1 MLKPMRH
8 LASLSAMAAR
18 ACVEAGL
25 WELPPDSEDE
35 EDEPEYVDKA
45 RSALCFAK
53 MAYDR
58 RQAGQPGGVP
68 PELQPVHNALTEAAA
83 SAKKRQINVVVHQCE
98 YMELSSKRRLVVEFV
113 GPPEPNITDV
123 AVMALADLFVE
134 QPAAPSREERE
145 RERESVSM
153 RERTLWRE
161 NRPEG

>member
-1 MLKPMRH
+1 MRQI
-8 LASLSAMAAR
+8 ASLSFMSAR

-25 WELPPDSEDE
+25 WEIPSADSEDDE
-35 EDEPEYVDKA
+35 EEEEPAYVDKA

-58 RQAGQPGGVP
+58 RQAGPPGGVP
-68 PELQPVHNALTEAAA
+68 PELLPVRDALTEAAA

-145 RERESVSM
+145 RERE
-153 RERTLWRE
+153 REHARADV
-161 NRPEG
+161 